1 MPNPAVSRSQY
12 NVLVTVQD
20 QVALLKQDVYFGSD
34 FFAAVTG

>member
-1 MPNPAVSRSQY
+1 MMQRRMVP
-12 NVLVTVQD
+12 VQG